1 MELSLPVTLAVL
13 GAALLH
19 ATWNALLKSGGD
31 KQLDAM
37 GLAAGSGAVALA
49 AAPFLPAP
57 APASHP
63 WIAASALVHIAYFWA
78 LAGAYRWGD
87 MSFSYP
93 IMRGGGP
100 LIVTVAGGAAFGE
113 VLGGGQLAG
122 VLMISAGILA
132 FAAHSAADRT
142 AQRKSLAF
150 ALVNACVIA
159 AYTLIDA
166 QGARLS
172 GAPVSYT
179 LWFFVANGVVIFA
192 MGCLQRGPAA
202 PRHLLRRW
210 RVALIGGACAVG
222 AYAVALWAMTL
233 APVALVAVLRETSVV
248 FAAVLGALFLKERFT
263 AQRAVATAAVLAGL
277 VTLRW

>member
-1 MELSLPVTLAVL
+1 MDIPLPVALAVL

-19 ATWNALLKSGGD
+19 AAWNAMLKSGAD
-31 KQLDAM
+31 KQLDTVAV
-37 GLAAGSGAVALA
+37 AAGSGAVALA
-49 AAPFLPAP
+49 ALPFVP
-57 APASHP
+57 APASASWP

-122 VLMISAGILA
+122 VLLICAGILA
-132 FAAHSAADRT
+132 FASHSAADPA

-150 ALVNACVIA
+150 ALVNAAVIA

-166 QGARLS
+166 KGARLS
-172 GAPVSYT
+172 GAPVAYT
-179 LWFFVANGVVIFA
+179 AWFFVANGIVITA
-192 MGCLQRGPAA
+192 MGAMQRGAELPAY
-202 PRHLLRRW
+202 LRRHW
-210 RVALIGGACAVG
+210 LRSIGGGACAVG
-222 AYAVALWAMTL
+222 AYGIALWAMTR
-233 APVALVAVLRETSVV
+233 APVALVATLRETSVI
-248 FAAVLGALFLKERFT
+248 FAAIIAFVVFKEKLT
-263 AQRAVATAAVLAGL
+263 GQRIAATCAVLAGL
-277 VTLRW
+277 VALRF